1 MRKLLF
7 AILLFSSVAYAW
19 SVPARRITQIYTL
32 QDGSQ
37 QELTLTGDEFGHC
50 FLSADGRAFLMD
62 EEGIM
67 QPVSADEVRSR
78 RQTRSLQRNSTRRVR
93 QNITFQG
100 TKRGLVI
107 LVNFSDKEF
116 VTRSPQL
123 TLSRIFN
130 EHGYSEG
137 YFTGSV
143 HDYFYDQS
151 YGLFDL
157 EFDVVGPYT
166 LSHNMAYYGEN
177 NPNGDDKRAAT
188 MVAEACRL
196 ADKDVD
202 FARYDWDSDNEVDQV
217 YVIYAGYS
225 EASGAPPSTI
235 WPHEWDLESA
245 TSIRDGE
252 GAIRLDGTVINTYAC
267 SNELQGIRGSRIS
280 GIGTACHEFSHCLGL
295 PDMYDTTGKAFG
307 MDCWDLLDYGCYNN
321 DEYTPAPFT
330 SYERMFCGWL
340 TPIVLTGPATVEG
353 LAPITLAPVA
363 FIIYNKANP
372 NEFYMLENHQ
382 KQGWDS
388 YSYGHGLLVI
398 HVDYDEDAWY
408 DNSVNDVAS
417 HQRMTIIP
425 ADNSL
430 SGRNLAGDPF
440 PGTSNNTSL
449 TNSTQPAATLYNMN
463 SDGQKLLS
471 CPITNIQETATG
483 LISFET
489 AGDQT
494 DISDIKREQDTS
506 VFYDFLGRILP
517 SRPMSGFY
525 LQGGKKYMNK

>member
-100 TKRGLVI
+100 
-107 LVNFSDKEF
+107 
-116 VTRSPQL
+116 
-123 TLSRIFN
+123 
-130 EHGYSEG
+130 
-137 YFTGSV
+137 SV

-177 NPNGDDKRAAT
+177 NSKGDDKRAAT

-202 FARYDWDSDNEVDQV
+202 FARYDWDGDNEVDQV

-225 EASGAPPSTI
+225 EASGAPPSTV

-245 TSIRDGE
+245 TSIRDGN
-252 GAIRLDGTVINTYAC
+252 GAIELDGVDINTYAC
-267 SNELQGIRGSRIS
+267 SNELQGTRGSRIS

-449 TNSTQPAATLYNMN
+449 TNTTQPAATLYNMN

-471 CPITNIQETATG
+471 CPITNIQESAAG

-506 VFYDFLGRILP
+506 ACYDFLGRILP